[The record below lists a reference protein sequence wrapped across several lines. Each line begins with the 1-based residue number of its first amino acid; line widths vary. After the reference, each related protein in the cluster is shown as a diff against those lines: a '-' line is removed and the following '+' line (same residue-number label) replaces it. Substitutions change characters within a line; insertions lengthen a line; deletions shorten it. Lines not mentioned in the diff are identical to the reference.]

1 MISPYRGDKI
11 LKEGMQI
18 GQMDLLVWDND
29 REIDRL
35 MARVGSAE
43 DIYEKT
49 D

>member
-1 MISPYRGDKI
+1 MY
-11 LKEGMQI
+11 
-18 GQMDLLVWDND
+18 LLVRNSDQ
-29 REIDRL
+29 EIDRL